1 MVTSTVNPKIF
12 VSKYFRVRNFRVKKF
27 RIRESVRKLKTPI
40 ISKQGKNIII
50 ISNHVKDHGRT
61 ANGIVHLRTPYIQR
75 NMEFSY
81 WRGDAMREG
90 ASKRGRSIFCCRQE
104 DPPSV

>member
-1 MVTSTVNPKIF
+1 MSA
-12 VSKYFRVRNFRVKKF
+12 
-27 RIRESVRKLKTPI
+27 SVQKLKTLV

-61 ANGIVHLRTPYIQR
+61 AKGVVHLRRPCIQR
-75 NMEFSY
+75 NMESSY
-81 WRGDAMREG
+81 WRGGAMREG
-90 ASKRGRSIFCCRQE
+90 ALKRGGSIFRCRQE